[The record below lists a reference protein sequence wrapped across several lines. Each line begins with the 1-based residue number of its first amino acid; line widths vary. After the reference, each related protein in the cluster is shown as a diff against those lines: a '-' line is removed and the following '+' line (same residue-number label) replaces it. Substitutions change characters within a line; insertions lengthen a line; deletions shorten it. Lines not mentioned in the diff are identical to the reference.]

1 MGGKERGS
9 PQASGVGP
17 GWVGVLMSR
26 WSPAGSSQARGIRYS
41 GKARPLAWG
50 YSLLSWHKWGT
61 LCRWQHLCCCHK
73 GEVVLTCCLGRQARG
88 ARRQGPVLAAW
99 NGLQPAE

>member
-26 WSPAGSSQARGIRYS
+26 WSPAGSSQAHGIRYS
-41 GKARPLAWG
+41 GKARPLAQSPG
-50 YSLLSWHKWGT
+50 PPGLGLLPS
-61 LCRWQHLCCCHK
+61 
-73 GEVVLTCCLGRQARG
+73 E
-88 ARRQGPVLAAW
+88 LAQV
-99 NGLQPAE
+99 GDFV